1 MTLSVMMEVMREDF
15 I

>member
-1 MTLSVMMEVMREDF
+1 MILSVMMEVMREDF